1 MPPALPRHEPPRVQ
15 PSSPHSQ
22 FRRRRLQALPALPAL
37 LAWLLLSIQ
46 VPWHAGMQAGSQ
58 SPDYARLASSLGI
71 ACGPAPDA
79 TTLATLVAAGLVDPA
94 QLPAHDGDGS
104 LCELFTG
111 LVAPLAVAGQFT
123 AAELPPVRAP
133 AAYGRASLPAFLFR
147 QPPARAP
154 PAFLA

>member
-1 MPPALPRHEPPRVQ
+1 MR
-15 PSSPHSQ
+15 PSSLASPL
-22 FRRRRLQALPALPAL
+22 RRRRLQILPAL

-58 SPDYARLASSLGI
+58 APDYARLASSLGI
-71 ACGPAPDA
+71 TCGPAPDA
-79 TTLATLVAAGLVDPA
+79 ATLATLVAAGLVDPA
-94 QLPAHDGDGS
+94 QLATHDGDGS

-111 LVAPLAVAGQFT
+111 LVAPLAVAGVFT
-123 AAELPPVRAP
+123 APTLPPARTA
-133 AAYGRASLPAFLFR
+133 AAYTPAVLAASHFR